1 MPNDMKSKQQQ
12 NNAVLFSDIDMKC
25 QDRYQSDWKT
35 TTKKNQWHP
44 KNKGQY
50 SSFTY
55 DKELRCGGEIN
66 EDGKTCQTV
75 GLES

>member
-1 MPNDMKSKQQQ
+1 MIKSKQQQ
-12 NNAVLFSDIDMKC
+12 NTMMYCFPTLIWNEC

-35 TTKKNQWHP
+35 TMEKNQWHT